1 MLSVSSNITH
11 SLMSCISICRKRGDH
26 EVKVREKMKTQKM
39 GELFT
44 EAFLSSQWNNL
55 AVTQATD
62 QLESVCFGV
71 GDSKLGK

>member
-1 MLSVSSNITH
+1 M
-11 SLMSCISICRKRGDH
+11 
-26 EVKVREKMKTQKM
+26 KVQEKMKTQQM